1 MKCRH
6 RPGHGR
12 RVSGL
17 SLWAFIA
24 FGAACGSGAKAPETT
39 SGGES
44 PSVAREGSVAVS
56 TRQDALV
63 TQTAVTYGYDALGRL
78 AWAEYPASTKRIV
91 YSYDS
96 AGNRTQRVIDTTIT
110 NPNPTLP
117 TP

>member
-1 MKCRH
+1 MNH
-6 RPGHGR
+6 GYRPGRG
-12 RVSGL
+12 
-17 SLWAFIA
+17 
-24 FGAACGSGAKAPETT
+24 GSGALLGMLMAFGTACGQGEKAPETPPGNT
-39 SGGES
+39 PAAVRNTGERE
-44 PSVAREGSVAVS
+44 PVA
-56 TRQDALV
+56 TRRDALA

-110 NPNPTLP
+110 NPTPALP

>member
-6 RPGHGR
+6 RSGHGR

-24 FGAACGSGAKAPETT
+24 FGAACGSGAKAPEKA

-44 PSVAREGSVAVS
+44 SAVEHGEAVS

-96 AGNRTQRVIDTTIT
+96 AGNRSQRAIDTTIT
-110 NPNPTLP
+110 NPSPTLP